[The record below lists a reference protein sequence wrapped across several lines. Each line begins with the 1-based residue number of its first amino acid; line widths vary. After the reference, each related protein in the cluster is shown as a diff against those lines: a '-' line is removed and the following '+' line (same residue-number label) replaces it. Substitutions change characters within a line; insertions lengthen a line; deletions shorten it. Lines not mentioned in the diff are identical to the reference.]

1 MRIKNF
7 LRLGLR
13 DMNKYSL
20 SIKGRSDRHQRER
33 VLESL
38 AEKTMVDTV
47 FGRLEASV
55 RSLACSHRPA
65 QGSGPDCG
73 ECDVR
78 SQSVCNSLEP
88 EEFDALEK
96 IGRTIS
102 LPAKVTVFEQGRD
115 AGHVFNLTSGALR
128 LSKLLPDGRRQVVGF
143 AMPGDFL
150 GLALAKTHMF
160 TADALTP
167 VKLCQ
172 FSRVGFSDLLDEKPR
187 LLRALLEVASHEL
200 TLAQDQMVVLGR
212 RTAEEKIAA
221 FLIAMR
227 KRYGRVHG
235 PSVHVPLPMTRLDIG
250 DYLGLTVE
258 TVSRMM
264 TRMAREKT
272 IVIVPDGVRLLD
284 VARLERLAEV

>member
-1 MRIKNF
+1 M
-7 LRLGLR
+7 
-13 DMNKYSL
+13 
-20 SIKGRSDRHQRER
+20 ET
-33 VLESL
+33 L
-38 AEKTMVDTV
+38 AEKVMVDTI
-47 FGRLEASV
+47 FGRAEANV
-55 RSLACSHRPA
+55 RSICCPPHKPA
-65 QGSGPDCG
+65 QGSGLDCAD
-73 ECDVR
+73 CDVKG
-78 SQSVCNSLEP
+78 QSVCSALELDEFESLER
-88 EEFDALEK
+88 
-96 IGRTIS
+96 IGRTVA
-102 LPAKVTVFEQGRD
+102 LPAKATLFEQGRD
-115 AGHVFNLTSGALR
+115 ATFVCNLTSGALR

-150 GLALAKTHMF
+150 GLAFEKTHMF

-172 FSRVGFSDLLDEKPR
+172 FSHGGFSELLDEKPR
-187 LLRALLEVASHEL
+187 LMRRLMEMAGHEL
-200 TLAQDQMVVLGR
+200 TLAQEQMVVLGR

-221 FLIAMR
+221 FLIGMR
-227 KRYGRVHG
+227 NRYARVHG

-284 VARLERLAEV
+284 VARLEHLAEV